1 MYRNSA
7 DSDLIFTPEDIAL
20 FRESPFASWME
31 RLTLENPEHGIK
43 PDAGSDDPADIPV
56 PGDNGSDSAEG
67 MDYKDLKYPGE
78 PQLDDLQAGGRRVE
92 SINWQLEEPLR
103 LAKTERA
110 MCDGADFI
118 VNGQLAIG
126 VLSGA
131 ANLLMRTTG
140 ESALGN
146 YLYLPCDSPTR
157 TTPHST
163 FRLCFLADIL
173 HTLQGLLP
181 PRMMAMGAG
190 SELVSLDTEDHI
202 YYYQA
207 IKRRFI
213 AAQAA
218 FREDS
223 MPDPVE
229 SSHLGRW
236 SAWANEVL
244 RQRALSGISVKD
256 EVIAEGALK
265 PEQIAPSERTLI
277 YDLDDVDVEPS
288 YPSAVSGDSRAAPP
302 PNLRDPAEDCSG
314 LASTPSEGDF
324 SRSEKAHPLDSIEP
338 DSPTSTLFDSEETV
352 EAPCPEVAL
361 AIPEPDLP
369 GGEQN
374 PAKRQSEPPYRDIL
388 GDSKK
393 PKDPPFSNNLNTNS

>member
-163 FRLCFLADIL
+163 FRLCFLAD
-173 HTLQGLLP
+173 
-181 PRMMAMGAG
+181 
-190 SELVSLDTEDHI
+190 
-202 YYYQA
+202 
-207 IKRRFI
+207 
-213 AAQAA
+213 
-218 FREDS
+218 
-223 MPDPVE
+223 
-229 SSHLGRW
+229 
-236 SAWANEVL
+236 
-244 RQRALSGISVKD
+244 
-256 EVIAEGALK
+256 
-265 PEQIAPSERTLI
+265 
-277 YDLDDVDVEPS
+277 
-288 YPSAVSGDSRAAPP
+288 
-302 PNLRDPAEDCSG
+302 
-314 LASTPSEGDF
+314 
-324 SRSEKAHPLDSIEP
+324 
-338 DSPTSTLFDSEETV
+338 
-352 EAPCPEVAL
+352 
-361 AIPEPDLP
+361 
-369 GGEQN
+369 
-374 PAKRQSEPPYRDIL
+374 
-388 GDSKK
+388 
-393 PKDPPFSNNLNTNS
+393 